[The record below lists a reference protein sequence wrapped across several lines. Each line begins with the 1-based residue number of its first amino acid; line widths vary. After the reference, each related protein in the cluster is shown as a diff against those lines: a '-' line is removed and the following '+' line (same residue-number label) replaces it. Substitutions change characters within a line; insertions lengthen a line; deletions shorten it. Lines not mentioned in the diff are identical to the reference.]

1 MIEHSTN
8 VLLDAINSA
17 VVSAIRH
24 SVEIATEPLLKR
36 VATLEQQQNELYDVI
51 KTGLKGYVNNAI
63 EHAFKSPEHSIWVS
77 VLKSNLLDSI
87 DNKIEATIKRIP
99 AGNITGLSEA
109 IDESLQ
115 NQATISADDICGLKN
130 FVRDVI
136 NEVRSKSIDA
146 DDIDGLDKFVRDVID
161 DVSQDDDSV
170 TDKVKEALRQAAD
183 SI

>member
-8 VLLDAINSA
+8 ALLDAINSA
-17 VVSAIRH
+17 VVGAIRH
-24 SVEIATEPLLKR
+24 SVEMSTAPLLKR
-36 VATLEQQQNELYDVI
+36 IATLEQH
-51 KTGLKGYVNNAI
+51 VNNAVNISMAAVKQDIVKEVLDTVRI
-63 EHAFKSPEHSIWVS
+63 E
-77 VLKSNLLDSI
+77 VLKANVL
-87 DNKIEATIKRIP
+87 NEVNAKIEAAIKRIP
-99 AGNITGLSEA
+99 AGNITGLSDA

-136 NEVRSKSIDA
+136 NEVRSESIDA

-161 DVSQDDDSV
+161 EVSEEDDSV
-170 TDKVKEALRQAAD
+170 TEKVKEALRQAAD